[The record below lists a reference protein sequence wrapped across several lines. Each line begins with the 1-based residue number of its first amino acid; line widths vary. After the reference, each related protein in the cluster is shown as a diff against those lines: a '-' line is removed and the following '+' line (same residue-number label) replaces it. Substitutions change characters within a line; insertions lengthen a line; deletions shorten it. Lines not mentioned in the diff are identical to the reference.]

1 MRVAVPKQS
10 LKKLLRWSQRGL
22 FACAVA
28 MLGYCAFIVVDTRVF
43 QERESRTLQRLLE
56 DQRAASVNS
65 PQAKLLNP
73 PKTPAASAMSGLI
86 GRIEIARLG
95 LSVMVIEGDDG
106 KTLRR
111 AAGHVP
117 GTALPG
123 QLGNVAITA
132 HRDTFFRPLRKIQ
145 TDDVI
150 TLTTLQGV
158 YRYRVVSTKIVSPQ
172 DVEVLDS
179 TDGEVLTLVTCY
191 PFYFVG
197 AAPNRF
203 IVRAERV
210 TDMVEFKDKKAA

>member
-28 MLGYCAFIVVDTRVF
+28 MLGYSAFVVVDTRVF
-43 QERESRTLQRLLE
+43 QERESRTLQRLLD
-56 DQRAASVNS
+56 DQHAAGGNS
-65 PQAKLLNP
+65 LQASLLNP
-73 PKTPAASAMSGLI
+73 PKTPPASAMSGLI

-95 LSVMVIEGDDG
+95 LSVMIIEGDDG

-123 QLGNVAITA
+123 QLGNVGITA
-132 HRDTFFRPLRKIQ
+132 HRDTFFRPLRNIQ
-145 TDDVI
+145 MDDVI

-158 YRYRVVSTKIVSPQ
+158 YRYRVVSTKVVSPQ
-172 DVEVLDS
+172 DIEVLDS
-179 TDGEVLTLVTCY
+179 SGGEVLTLVTCH

-203 IVRAERV
+203 IVRAER
-210 TDMVEFKDKKAA
+210 FKG

>member
-1 MRVAVPKQS
+1 MRVAVPNQS

-28 MLGYCAFIVVDTRVF
+28 MLGYCAFVVVDSRLF

-56 DQRAASVNS
+56 DQHATSGNS
-65 PQAKLLNP
+65 LQANLLNP
-73 PKTPAASAMSGLI
+73 PKAPPASAMSGLI

-95 LSVMVIEGDDG
+95 LSVMIIEGDDG

-123 QLGNVAITA
+123 QLGNVGITA
-132 HRDTFFRPLRKIQ
+132 HRDTFFRPLRNIQ
-145 TDDVI
+145 MDDVI
-150 TLTTLQGV
+150 TLTTLQGE

-179 TDGEVLTLVTCY
+179 TGGEVLTLVTCY

-210 TDMVEFKDKKAA
+210 T

>member
-1 MRVAVPKQS
+1 MRVAIPKQS

-28 MLGYCAFIVVDTRVF
+28 LLGYCAFVVVDTRVF
-43 QERESRTLQRLLE
+43 QERESRTLQLLLE
-56 DQRAASVNS
+56 DQHAMGDLPR
-65 PQAKLLNP
+65 AKLLSP
-73 PKTPAASAMSGLI
+73 PKIPPASATSGLI

-95 LSVMVIEGDDG
+95 LSVMIIEGDDG

-123 QLGNVAITA
+123 QNGNVGVTA
-132 HRDTFFRPLRKIQ
+132 HRDTFFRPLRNIQ
-145 TDDVI
+145 MDDVI

-158 YRYRVVSTKIVSPQ
+158 YHYRVVSTKVVSPQ
-172 DVEVLDS
+172 DVEVLES
-179 TDGEVLTLVTCY
+179 AGGAVLTLVTCH

-210 TDMVEFKDKKAA
+210 KG

>member
-10 LKKLLRWSQRGL
+10 LKQLLRWSQYGL
-22 FACAVA
+22 VICAVA
-28 MLGYCAFIVVDTRVF
+28 MLGYCAFVVVDTRVF
-43 QERESRTLQRLLE
+43 QERESRALQRLLE
-56 DQRAASVNS
+56 DQQATDADS
-65 PQAKLLNP
+65 PQARLLRP
-73 PKTPAASAMSGLI
+73 PKIPPAVAASGLI
-86 GRIEIARLG
+86 GRIEIARLS

-123 QLGNVAITA
+123 QFGNVGIAA
-132 HRDTFFRPLRKIQ
+132 HRDTFFRPLRNIQ
-145 TDDVI
+145 MDDVI

-158 YRYRVVSTKIVSPQ
+158 YHYRVVSTKVVSPR
-172 DVEVLDS
+172 DVEVLNS

-210 TDMVEFKDKKAA
+210 T

>member
-1 MRVAVPKQS
+1 VAVPKQS
-10 LKKLLRWSQRGL
+10 LKKLLRWLQSGL

-28 MLGYCAFIVVDTRVF
+28 MLGYCAFVVVDSRLF
-43 QERESRTLQRLLE
+43 QERESRALQRLLE
-56 DQRAASVNS
+56 DQHAASGTS
-65 PQAKLLNP
+65 PQANLLNP
-73 PKTPAASAMSGLI
+73 PETPPASAISGLI

-95 LSVMVIEGDDG
+95 LSVMIIEGDDG

-123 QLGNVAITA
+123 QPGNVGITA
-132 HRDTFFRPLRKIQ
+132 HRDTFFRPLRNIRM
-145 TDDVI
+145 DDVI
-150 TLTTLQGV
+150 TLTTLQGE

-179 TDGEVLTLVTCY
+179 TGGEVLTLVTCY

>member
-1 MRVAVPKQS
+1 MRVAVPKKS

-22 FACAVA
+22 LACAVA
-28 MLGYCAFIVVDTRVF
+28 LLGYSAFVLIDTRVF

-56 DQRAASVNS
+56 DQHATSGDSR
-65 PQAKLLNP
+65 QAKPLSP
-73 PKTPAASAMSGLI
+73 PKIPPASAMSGLI

-95 LSVMVIEGDDG
+95 LSVMIIEGDDG
-106 KTLRR
+106 RTLRR

-123 QLGNVAITA
+123 QLGNVGVTA
-132 HRDTFFRPLRKIQ
+132 HRDTFFRPLRNIQ
-145 TDDVI
+145 MDDVI
-150 TLTTLQGV
+150 TLTTVQGV
-158 YRYRVVSTKIVSPQ
+158 YHYRVVSTKVVSPQ

-179 TDGEVLTLVTCY
+179 TGGEVLTLVTCH

-210 TDMVEFKDKKAA
+210 TDMLVFKDKKAA

>member
-1 MRVAVPKQS
+1 MKVVVSKTS
-10 LKKLLRWSQRGL
+10 LKGILHWSQVASL
-22 FACAVA
+22 ACAGA
-28 MLGYCAFIVVDTRVF
+28 LLGYCAFALVDTRIF
-43 QERESRTLQRLLE
+43 QDRESRDFQRLLQE
-56 DQRAASVNS
+56 QRAQRGASLR
-65 PQAKLLNP
+65 AKLFRPLEIP
-73 PKTPAASAMSGLI
+73 TTPAMSALI

-123 QLGNVAITA
+123 QPGNVGITG
-132 HRDTFFRPLRKIQ
+132 HRDTFFRPLRNIQ
-145 TDDVI
+145 MDDVI
-150 TLTTLQGV
+150 MLTTLQGA
-158 YRYRVVSTKIVSPQ
+158 YRYRVVSTKIVSPN
-172 DVEVLDS
+172 DVSVLDS
-179 TDGEVLTLVTCY
+179 TGAEILTLVTCH

-210 TDMVEFKDKKAA
+210 KG

>member
-1 MRVAVPKQS
+1 MKVAVPKQS
-10 LKKLLRWSQRGL
+10 LKKLLRWSQLGL
-22 FACAVA
+22 FACAA
-28 MLGYCAFIVVDTRVF
+28 ALLGYCIFVLVDTLAF
-43 QERESRTLQRLLE
+43 QERESRILERLLE
-56 DQRAASVNS
+56 DRHAAGGDALPVQPLS
-65 PQAKLLNP
+65 PPTIP
-73 PKTPAASAMSGLI
+73 PASAMSGLI

-95 LSVMVIEGDDG
+95 LSVMIMEGDDG

-123 QLGNVAITA
+123 QLGNVGITA
-132 HRDTFFRPLRKIQ
+132 HRDTFFRPLRNIRM
-145 TDDVI
+145 DDVI
-150 TLTTLQGV
+150 TLTTLQGE
-158 YRYRVVSTKIVSPQ
+158 YQYRVVSTRIVSPQ

-179 TDGEVLTLVTCY
+179 SGGEVLTLVTCH

-210 TDMVEFKDKKAA
+210 KG

>member
-1 MRVAVPKQS
+1 MRVTVPRQS

-28 MLGYCAFIVVDTRVF
+28 MLGYSAFVVVDTRVF
-43 QERESRTLQRLLE
+43 QERESRTFQRLLE
-56 DQRAASVNS
+56 DQHAAGGTLL
-65 PQAKLLNP
+65 QAKLLSP
-73 PKTPAASAMSGLI
+73 PAIPQGVAASGLI

-95 LSVMVIEGDDG
+95 VSVMIIEGDDG

-123 QLGNVAITA
+123 QTGNVAITA
-132 HRDTFFRPLRKIQ
+132 HRDTFFRPLRNIQ
-145 TDDVI
+145 MDDVI

-158 YRYRVVSTKIVSPQ
+158 YRYRVVFTKIVSPQ

-179 TDGEVLTLVTCY
+179 TDGEVLTLVTCH

-210 TDMVEFKDKKAA
+210 T